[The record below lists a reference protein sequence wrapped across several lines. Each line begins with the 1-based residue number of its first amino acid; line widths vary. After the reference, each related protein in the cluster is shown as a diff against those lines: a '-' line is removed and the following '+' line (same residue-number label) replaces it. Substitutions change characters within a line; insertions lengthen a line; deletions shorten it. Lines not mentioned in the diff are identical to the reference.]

1 MGVSESKMPTSSYD
15 RQFAFQNPHS
25 HFPFSEY
32 YMVKNEAHEQY
43 ISGTPKSKGFIH
55 KFHPQS
61 FFGDG
66 IIIHANQPNHE
77 LLHVLTTNA

>member
-1 MGVSESKMPTSSYD
+1 VGVLESKMPTSSYD
-15 RQFAFQNPHS
+15 RHLAFQNPHS
-25 HFPFSEY
+25 HFPFSQYPYGIME
-32 YMVKNEAHEQY
+32 NEAHEQY

-66 IIIHANQPNHE
+66 IIVQQINQTMSFTCAHN
-77 LLHVLTTNA
+77 

>member
-1 MGVSESKMPTSSYD
+1 MKLMS
-15 RQFAFQNPHS
+15 N
-25 HFPFSEY
+25 
-32 YMVKNEAHEQY
+32 
-43 ISGTPKSKGFIH
+43 ISQEHPVPRAFIH
-55 KFHPQS
+55 KFYPQS